1 MNFFF
6 QKFRRLWLL
15 LMALIPLFAS
25 AVETINIDG
34 RVYIKNTAIIANQQW
49 QMVLGKDGESNFYE
63 LIESTIQMPEG
74 QGAAIEIRGDVVIG
88 VAGYLNV
95 KGGDAKGYIGAGA
108 GIHVPAGASLRIMP
122 ALNQSQCTVTATGG
136 NAGKPNEVVTD
147 HKWNKYNNGAGG
159 AGAGIGGNGGNGG
172 TASYAMAI
180 LQNKFEDKHYG
191 QPSGACGNII
201 IDRGVTLTAIGGQGT
216 GVSHDQNGTTVSNF
230 NLVGQE
236 NAPINY
242 GYVPAGVKYNTNTS
256 EWELYTDLAYTDGNT
271 LGFNNTAWGSPGG
284 QGGGGGGYP
293 AAGIGGGG
301 SGGGAGGFGSW
312 PSGKNKVTTAAG
324 DGGNAGGGGTGYGI
338 NGQFGTSGG
347 YAKFGWGME
356 HEIICQVG
364 PTEKGPGGYTKV
376 DNQYTGSNGYWGQK
390 NFSGTGHASG
400 QSGSTQLDG
409 VRPGTF
415 LEGGKPGEPVSGSD
429 VKDSGIR
436 GGGVLF
442 DSQCGQI
449 IIRGNV
455 KSYANGGCQPRIYNA
470 SLGMDE
476 FTATNIYQPYYIN
489 DIGTALPGKENPFTV
504 KIEGGTLDVN
514 RKAYLTFDISEYTPA
529 SPADVLEIPI
539 KNYSDNGSYTMGTHR
554 LTWLPDNEA
563 RHYRMYLTHSTLYV
577 SQVKD
582 GSFGYL
588 GYYQS
593 DFDDNDPIHSP
604 RFDLTVDASRGW
616 GYRNDGTWG
625 NIRSGQQ
632 YFTGRINDDNISKT
646 SVNILRFDACM
657 DWNKNNNNHMWI
669 DDFEIYPTFTSELWQ
684 ERIAPIDGN
693 TFRARCTGDDVAIK
707 NLRWEPFEVE
717 FSGNGG
723 RAYVLES
730 MTVNSL
736 PVYKN
741 NNTDGTEILG
751 YYTEPVTFENGRMQL
766 HGEKYASISEFVRKG
781 YTKIYVVTWNPATD
795 IISVFTGE
803 GGQNYELI
811 SFDHNK
817 LPEYKNNNTDGS
829 EIFGFYTEPATI
841 ENGYVIV
848 HGRSFSS
855 IKEFVDNGFNAVYV
869 VTWFPKKGIVAPSA
883 IDKIDA
889 SYNGATGVVG
899 AGNRLICKMEIDE
912 GITIK
917 VNPQKESFIMFNFQG
932 YINFQLDDNDPIALE
947 SSPASSTSTPIGQQ
961 WSSKRIP
968 ISAGNHTIKI
978 TCLDGQ
984 NRIYSW
990 EKVDYRSYLYGMAI
1004 YNMLEKDEEDYYLIT
1019 NSEDLDVVSM
1029 LINMSGSE
1037 NYRRSKFRVVGTV
1050 ETSENFET
1058 LCPYSVDDP
1067 GFRGT
1072 MTGGTIVLTN
1082 NKPLF
1087 DRCIDAT
1094 FTNLTV
1100 SGKLDN
1106 QPSMVA
1112 MGAYRTNFINCKV
1125 EGSITS
1131 NSSHVAP
1138 FCYYYTNKFYGCVS
1152 DVDVVSASRGYR
1164 AAGIGVGTMQD
1175 CIFTGTVYKVSDNG
1189 ETIPGEPFSYTSSS
1203 KIQNCISTF
1212 DPGTETIIGE
1222 SVENVYILSDTEEER
1237 GNYSTKTAAQFASG
1251 EVGYLLA
1258 IGGESNWFTPAGAQY
1273 PVYDAATLHNHAHIT
1288 CDDDLKLTGPRQST
1302 PLHLYGHE
1310 GEEFTVAHVAG
1321 KSCPI
1326 FINNELVSTNGT
1338 YTGQVV
1344 PGESF
1349 VSMRGTVAE
1358 GDEFSYNGIK
1368 YVIITVP
1375 DGDNPGTV
1383 KTKSGSKNE
1392 ENGIVSCGNTELT
1405 GDLIIPATVDY
1416 AGYSFSVTEIGE
1428 YSLGGNVTSISLPE
1442 TLTTIGDEGINGL
1455 NGLTHLFIPASVTSL
1470 GNSLYPNHPELVRVE
1485 FAEETQI
1492 TTIPFSAFQSCDGLT
1507 SVVIPE
1513 SVTTIENF
1521 AFFRCAN
1528 LKSVVLSPN
1537 TEQFGFL
1544 PFGEQTKLRT
1554 VIYLSDSP
1562 LRGSSVD
1569 FDDDTFENAKL
1580 YALVSAKEQYQS
1592 VDPWKLF
1599 ANIVWCG
1606 VELSKT
1612 EVTLNVNNTET
1623 LEATVTVPPT
1633 MTKSEVVWST
1643 SDPMVATVDE
1653 NGVVT
1658 GVSKGN
1664 ATITATSG
1672 QFSSDCEF
1680 VVTDISTG
1688 IDAIFADDSI
1698 VAVDIYTLQGICI
1711 KRNAS
1716 IDDVKGLSP
1725 GYYIIGKQKVYVK

>member
-6 QKFRRLWLL
+6 QKFLRLWLL

-25 AVETINIDG
+25 AAETISIDG
-34 RVYIKNTAIIANQQW
+34 HTYIKNAAIIANQQW
-49 QMVLGKDGESNFYE
+49 QMVLGKDGESHFYE

-74 QGAAIEIRGDVVIG
+74 QGAAIEIHGDVVIG

-122 ALNQSQCTVTATGG
+122 ALNQTQCTVTATGG
-136 NAGKPNEVVTD
+136 NAGKPNVVVTD

-180 LQNKFEDKHYG
+180 LQNKLEDKHYG

-216 GVSHDQNGTTVSNF
+216 GVSHDQNGTTVTNF

-256 EWELYTDLAYTDGNT
+256 EWELYTNLAYTDGNT

-415 LEGGKPGEPVSGSD
+415 LDGGKPGEPVSGSD

-476 FTATNIYQPYYIN
+476 FSATNIYQPYYIN

-514 RKAYLTFDISEYTPA
+514 RKAYLTFDKSEYTPA

-563 RHYRMYLTHSTLYV
+563 RHYRMYLPHSTLYV

-604 RFDLTVDASRGW
+604 KFDLTVDASRGW
-616 GYRNDGTWG
+616 GYRTDGTWG
-625 NIRSGQQ
+625 NIRPGQQ

-669 DDFEIYPTFTSELWQ
+669 DDFEIYPTYTSELWQ

-707 NLRWEPFEVE
+707 NLRWESFEVE

-751 YYTEPVTFENGRMQL
+751 YYTEPVTFENGRMQVN
-766 HGEKYASISEFVRKG
+766 GDQYKSISEFVRKG
-781 YTKIYVVTWNPATD
+781 YTKIYAVTWNPATD
-795 IISVFTGE
+795 ILPIFSGD
-803 GGQNYELI
+803 GDRNYVLK
-811 SFDHNK
+811 SLDFNR
-817 LPEYKNNNTDGS
+817 LPEYQNNNTDGS
-829 EIFGFYTEPATI
+829 EIFGYYTEPATMV
-841 ENGYVIV
+841 NGFVQI
-848 HGRSFSS
+848 HGRTFSS
-855 IKEFVDNGFNAVYV
+855 IKEFIDNGFSSIYV
-869 VTWFPKKGIVAPSA
+869 VTWNPYKALVSATSRGKVTTDFGDAYGACVTGPGLVSSVIVERISTGKSITFNVSPQKDALFSFKFDGNVNVSVDGETPYS
-883 IDKIDA
+883 IDSHDSYAGDMWSGYQIPLSSGAHTVKITGEDNSYTGDKAA
-889 SYNGATGVVG
+889 SISNVSLHALPAVDENGA
-899 AGNRLICKMEIDE
+899 
-912 GITIK
+912 
-917 VNPQKESFIMFNFQG
+917 
-932 YINFQLDDNDPIALE
+932 
-947 SSPASSTSTPIGQQ
+947 
-961 WSSKRIP
+961 
-968 ISAGNHTIKI
+968 
-978 TCLDGQ
+978 
-984 NRIYSW
+984 
-990 EKVDYRSYLYGMAI
+990 
-1004 YNMLEKDEEDYYLIT
+1004 YLIT
-1019 NSEDLDVVSM
+1019 NSEELTAFSIYVNYNTKNYSFRSNDV
-1029 LINMSGSE
+1029 
-1037 NYRRSKFRVVGTV
+1037 RVIGIV
-1050 ETSENFET
+1050 ETDEDFEVISPF
-1058 LCPYSVDDP
+1058 LPYL
-1067 GFRGT
+1067 FTGT
-1072 MTGGTIVLTN
+1072 MTGGHIVLTN

-1087 DRCIDAT
+1087 NMPRRAT
-1094 FTNLTV
+1094 FKDMIV
-1100 SGKLDN
+1100 SGTVEN
-1106 QPSMVA
+1106 YGGVFACVP
-1112 MGAYRTNFINCKV
+1112 TECTFINCTV
-1125 EGSITS
+1125 EGSVS
-1131 NSSHVAP
+1131 NKKEVGAFGTTGISS
-1138 FCYYYTNKFYGCVS
+1138 FYGCVS
-1152 DVDVVSASRGYR
+1152 AADVISTGGYY
-1164 AAGIGVGTMQD
+1164 AYGFGNGKAFYD
-1175 CIFTGTVYKVSDNG
+1175 CAFTGT
-1189 ETIPGEPFSYTSSS
+1189 SYSAGGDGNLNRSRIFEGSSS
-1203 KIQNCISTF
+1203 TILKNSFSTF
-1212 DPGTETIIGE
+1212 DPGINSFTGKT
-1222 SVENVYILSDTEEER
+1222 VENVYVLVDTEEER

-1258 IGGESNWFTPAGAQY
+1258 NGGESNWFTPAGAQY

-1288 CDDDLKLTGPRQST
+1288 CDDDLKLTGPRQSN

-1310 GEEFTVAHVAG
+1310 GEEFTVAHVSG

-1470 GNSLYPNHPELVRVE
+1470 GNSLYPNHPELVKVE
-1485 FAEETQI
+1485 FAEDSQI

-1569 FDDDTFENAKL
+1569 FDNDTFENAKL

-1643 SDPMVATVDE
+1643 SDPIVATVDE

-1672 QFSSDCEF
+1672 QFSSDCEI

-1688 IDAIFADDSI
+1688 INAIFADDSI

-1725 GYYIIGKQKVYVK
+1725 GYYIIGNQKVYIK